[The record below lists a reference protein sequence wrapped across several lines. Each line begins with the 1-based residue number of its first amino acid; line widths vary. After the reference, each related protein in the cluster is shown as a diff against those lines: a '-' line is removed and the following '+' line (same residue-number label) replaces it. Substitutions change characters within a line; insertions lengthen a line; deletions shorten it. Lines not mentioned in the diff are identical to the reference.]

1 MAARKNAKPAPAISV
16 KEFFSI
22 AELAAA
28 NLPGLP
34 RDVSALDKVA
44 RTTWR
49 GDERLARRVPGKTK
63 PIWEY
68 HYSLLPQAAQTRLLV
83 VHMAPAND
91 DRDQKRERKAKLWHG
106 FETLSNDQ
114 KALCEARLKALQT
127 ADDLEQGG
135 MTASA
140 AVTMA
145 CARAR
150 VTKSAFYEW
159 RKLVAGLPR
168 EDWLAALAPSYSTD
182 TRFAECHAEVWD
194 ILKSDYLRPE
204 RPTFSACYRRVVKLA
219 KSKKWSPIPSERALR
234 RRFDHEVPEA
244 VQIAAREGREK
255 LKALYPPQRRTRS
268 HLHAMQAVNMDGHR
282 FDVFVR
288 FPDNT
293 IGRVYMVALQDLY
306 SGKFLAW
313 RISDSEN
320 KETVRLAIG
329 DMVERYGIPDM
340 ITLDNGRAFTSKWI
354 TGGSKTRYRFKI
366 KDEDPRGLL
375 TTLGVELQFTKP
387 FSGQSKPIERA
398 FRDLTDDVARHPVCA
413 GAYTG
418 NKPDAKPENYGK
430 YAVPLAT
437 FIAHVDEQMA
447 EHNARVGRKGGNCNG
462 RSFDETFEQSLA
474 DPGTIVRTATAAQ
487 RSLWLLASEGIT
499 ARKPS
504 GEIHLHRNRYWA
516 PALTGYVGK
525 KVIVR
530 FDPDQLHREI
540 KVYDLNNSLICDAPC
555 IEDTGFH
562 DAEAAR
568 KHEQLRNAFKK
579 AEKVKLA
586 LHAKVKAQDL
596 AELYSAA
603 SRAAPKPA
611 EQPKRSKVTR
621 MATGNLAVKAP
632 VIDQT
637 DFEDSFS
644 RALSKVSG
652 EPAIIPFPKGDRS
665 RK

>member
-1 MAARKNAKPAPAISV
+1 MAGGRKSKAAPAV
-16 KEFFSI
+16 VAKEFFSA
-22 AELAAA
+22 AELAEA

-34 RDVSALDKVA
+34 RDASDIDKLA
-44 RTTWR
+44 RANWR
-49 GDERLARRVPGKTK
+49 ANEKLARRVPGKTK
-63 PIWEY
+63 PVWEY

-91 DRDQKRERKAKLWHG
+91 DRNIEREERAKLWHT
-106 FETLSNDQ
+106 FETLSKDQ
-114 KALCEARLKALQT
+114 KAICEDRLKALQT
-127 ADDLEQGG
+127 AEDLERSGL
-135 MTASA
+135 TSKA
-140 AVTMA
+140 AVAMA
-145 CARAR
+145 CRQVGIA
-150 VTKSAFYEW
+150 KSALYEW
-159 RKLVAGLPR
+159 RKMVAGIAR
-168 EDWLAALAPSYSTD
+168 EDWLAALAPSYNRVESQ
-182 TRFAECHAEVWD
+182 FAECHEDAWET
-194 ILKSDYLRPE
+194 LKSDYLRPE
-204 RPTFSACYRRVVKLA
+204 RPSFSACYRRVVKLA

-244 VQIAAREGREK
+244 VQIAAREGRQK

-288 FPDNT
+288 FPNNRV
-293 IGRVYMVALQDLY
+293 GRVYMIALQDLY
-306 SGKFLAW
+306 SGKFVAW

-366 KDEDPRGLL
+366 KEEDPRGLL

-398 FRDLTDDVARHPVCA
+398 FRDLTDDVARHPICA

-418 NKPDAKPENYGK
+418 NKPDAKPENYGER
-430 YAVPLAT
+430 AVPLAT
-437 FIAHVDEQMA
+437 FIEHVNEQIA

-462 RSFDETFEQSLA
+462 RSFDQTFEESLA
-474 DPGTIVRTATAAQ
+474 EPGTIIRTATAAQ
-487 RSLWLLASEGIT
+487 RSLWLLASEAFK
-499 ARKPS
+499 ARKPN
-504 GEIHLHRNRYWA
+504 GEIHLHGNRYWA

-525 KVIVR
+525 KVIIR
-530 FDPDQLHREI
+530 FDPDQLHSDI
-540 KVYDLNNSLICDAPC
+540 KVYDLNNVLICDAPC
-555 IEDTGFH
+555 VEDVGFH

-568 KHEQLRNAFKK
+568 QQ
-579 AEKVKLA
+579 
-586 LHAKVKAQDL
+586 AKVLGDYTKAVNAQKAAHVALSAQQL
-596 AELYSAA
+596 ADLYSKVERAA
-603 SRAAPKPA
+603 PAPAPKPPKVTRLVRNNLAPKPA
-611 EQPKRSKVTR
+611 PIED
-621 MATGNLAVKAP
+621 G
-632 VIDQT
+632 

-644 RALSKVSG
+644 RALSRVSG
-652 EPAIIPFPKGDRS
+652 AQAVIPFPQGDRS

>member
-1 MAARKNAKPAPAISV
+1 M

-34 RDVSALDKVA
+34 RDVSALDKIA

-91 DRDQKRERKAKLWHG
+91 DRDLKRERKAKLWHG

-145 CARAR
+145 CARAG

-182 TRFAECHAEVWD
+182 TRFAECHADVWD
-194 ILKSDYLRPE
+194 ILKSDFLRPE

-487 RSLWLLASEGIT
+487 RSLWLLASEAFK
-499 ARKPS
+499 ARKPN
-504 GEIHLHRNRYWA
+504 GEIHLHGNRYWA
-516 PALTGYVGK
+516 PPLTGYVGK
-525 KVIVR
+525 KVIIR
-530 FDPDQLHREI
+530 FDPDQLHRDI
-540 KVYDLNNSLICDAPC
+540 KIYDLDNSLICDAPC
-555 IEDTGFH
+555 VENTGFH
-562 DAEAAR
+562 DTEAAR
-568 KHEQLRNAFKK
+568 THAKLRGDYQKAIN
-579 AEKVKLA
+579 AEKA

-596 AELYSAA
+596 ADLYSAA
-603 SRAAPKPA
+603 SRAEPKPA
-611 EQPKRSKVTR
+611 QQPKRSKVTR
-621 MATGNLAVKAP
+621 MAAGNLAVKAP